1 MMKRIF
7 WSALSVLAIAA
18 TAHSAHADEFSQQ
31 VNLSDVT
38 RRARLENLNSLVGDH
53 ATKRQANLDK
63 SITFDA
69 NLSDATRQA
78 RIHNLNSLKDDFN
91 DARRSNLDS

>member
-1 MMKRIF
+1 MKRLI

-18 TAHSAHADEFSQQ
+18 TAHSVQANDLNQTAH
-31 VNLSDVT
+31 LSETT
-38 RRARLENLNSLVGDH
+38 RQARLENLNSLVGDH

-63 SITFDA
+63 SITSEA
-69 NLSDATRQA
+69 NLSDTTRRA
-78 RIHNLNSLKDDFN
+78 RINNLNSLKDDFN